1 MTPLARAQVAA
12 DSPGWQWPGS
22 LVLRLVLVAMLAVA
36 LSGVLSAW
44 LASRASEREAV
55 RRLVG
60 QQTEEVEVMARL
72 LASKI
77 EQSQKVLRTV
87 AEGITPEMLSSPSS
101 LEWLLQQGLP
111 AVQFFD
117 SMQVARHDGA
127 LRVNLHSG
135 RLEDAANLDPSE
147 RDALRRTLTGGKPL
161 VSELVAGRTAEA
173 RVMFTMPLRRE
184 DGSVMGVVAGAL
196 KLQSQGLLPPSMTL
210 PARDDS
216 RLIVFTRDGTIL
228 SHPDPL
234 RILGNVRDETGL
246 GPVYTGWLQQAQP
259 VAGRGTT
266 EVLPAHIVSMAGMPL
281 PQWFVARVSDARA
294 MLAPLEGAQRK
305 AWWLA
310 AALIGASMAL
320 LAGLMVWM
328 AQPLAQLCHSAL
340 QLARGQRGDGI
351 VWPRASG
358 EVGALVQVFEGQVQH
373 SEQQRQQ
380 RDQLEG
386 QFQAIL
392 DNASVGIVITRQGIL
407 EVVGR
412 QACQMLG
419 YTTEELQGRAA
430 RTLYASD
437 EDYAR
442 LGERVQAD
450 FAAHAAF
457 DGDVCFM
464 RKDGSP
470 VWARV
475 QGRGVRAH
483 DMAGGTVWILEDL
496 TAAREAQQQQDWA
509 AIHDP
514 LTQLCNRE
522 AFVQRMGVLLAERSA
537 RARTPGVEAVDAA
550 EGEGDGVMLF
560 LDLDHFTVVND
571 LAGHDAGD
579 DVLRHVARL
588 LESQVRQI
596 GWAAR
601 LGGDEFAVVL
611 PGCSL
616 ARGQALAEQLRA
628 AVQAWEPS
636 YQGRSFTLGV
646 SIGLVVLDASLQD
659 VPSVLYAADM
669 ACYDAKRAGR
679 NRVETRHADQAA
691 ASGRMALGPV

>member
-1 MTPLARAQVAA
+1 MTPLAHDQAEM
-12 DSPGWQWPGS
+12 DSPGWLLPGS
-22 LVLRLVLVAMLAVA
+22 LVLRLMLVALLAVA
-36 LSGVLSAW
+36 VSGVLSAW

-55 RRLVG
+55 RRLVD

-87 AEGITPEMLSSPSS
+87 AEGITPQMLSSPSS
-101 LEWLLQQGLP
+101 LHWLLQQGLP

-117 SMQVARHDGA
+117 SMQVARQDGE
-127 LRVNLHSG
+127 LRVNLNSG
-135 RLEDAANLDPSE
+135 RLEDAANLDPAE
-147 RDALRRTLTGGKPL
+147 RDALRRTLSDGKPL
-161 VSELVAGRTAEA
+161 VSELVGTRTTGA
-173 RVMFTMPLRRE
+173 RVVFTMPLRRE
-184 DGSVMGVVAGAL
+184 DGPVLGVVAGAL
-196 KLQSQGLLPPSMTL
+196 KLHSQGLLPPSMTS

-228 SHPDPL
+228 AHPDAQ
-234 RILGNVRDETGL
+234 RILGSVRDEPGL
-246 GPVYTGWLQQAQP
+246 GPVYAQWLQQAQP

-266 EVLPAHIVSMAGMPL
+266 VVQSAHIVSMAGMPL
-281 PQWFVARVSDARA
+281 PQWLVARVTDSRA

-310 AALIGASMAL
+310 AAVMGASMAL
-320 LAGLMVWM
+320 LAVFTLWM
-328 AQPLAQLCHSAL
+328 AQPLARLCHSAL
-340 QLARGQRGDGI
+340 QLAQGERSDTI
-351 VWPRASG
+351 VWPRAGG
-358 EVGALVQVFEGQVQH
+358 EVGVLAQVFEGQVRH
-373 SEQQRQQ
+373 SAHERQQ
-380 RDQLEG
+380 RAQLEG

-392 DNASVGIVITRQGIL
+392 DNASVGIVITRQGLL

-419 YTTEELQGRAA
+419 YGAEELQGRPA
-430 RTLYASD
+430 RILYASD

-442 LGERVQAD
+442 LGERVQAE
-450 FAAHAAF
+450 FVAHGAF

-475 QGRGVRAH
+475 QGRGIQAH
-483 DMAGGTVWILEDL
+483 DIGGGTVWILEDM
-496 TAAREAQQQQDWA
+496 TAAHEAQQQQDWA
-509 AIHDP
+509 ATHDP

-522 AFVQRMGVLLAERSA
+522 AFVQRMAVLLAERSS
-537 RARTPGVEAVDAA
+537 RTHTPAMDAVEAD
-550 EGEGDGVMLF
+550 GDGVMLF
-560 LDLDHFTVVND
+560 LDLDYFTVVND
-571 LAGHDAGD
+571 VAGHDAGD

-646 SIGLVVLDASLQD
+646 SIGLVALDASLQD
-659 VPSVLYAADM
+659 VPSLLNAADM

-679 NRVETRHADQAA
+679 NRVETRYAGEAT
-691 ASGRMALGPV
+691 ASGRAALGPF

>member
-87 AEGITPEMLSSPSS
+87 AEGITPDMLNSPSS

-210 PARDDS
+210 SARDDS

-358 EVGALVQVFEGQVQH
+358 EVGALVQVFEEQVQH
-373 SEQQRQQ
+373 SAQQRQQ

-419 YTTEELQGRAA
+419 YSAEELQGRPA

-437 EDYAR
+437 EDYER
-442 LGERVQAD
+442 LGERVQAQ
-450 FAAHAAF
+450 FVAHAAF

-537 RARTPGVEAVDAA
+537 RARIPGIAAADAA

-588 LESQVRQI
+588 LESHVRQI

>member
-1 MTPLARAQVAA
+1 MTPLARAQAQT
-12 DSPGWQWPGS
+12 DSPGWLPPGPM
-22 LVLRLVLVAMLAVA
+22 VLRLVLVALLAVA
-36 LSGVLSAW
+36 VSGAVSAW
-44 LASRASEREAV
+44 LASRASERDAISRV
-55 RRLVG
+55 VG

-87 AEGITPEMLSSPSS
+87 AEGITPEMLNSPSS
-101 LEWLLQQGLP
+101 LQWLLQQGLP

-117 SMQVARHDGA
+117 SMQVARQDGE

-135 RLEDAANLDPSE
+135 RLEDAANLDPAE
-147 RDALRRTLTGGKPL
+147 RDALRRTLSGGKPL
-161 VSELVAGRTAEA
+161 VSELVGGRVGEA

-184 DGSVMGVVAGAL
+184 DGPVLGVVAGAL

-216 RLIVFTRDGTIL
+216 RLIVFTREGTIL

-234 RILGNVRDETGL
+234 RLLGNARDEPGL
-246 GPVYTGWLQQAQP
+246 GPVFAHWLQQAQP

-266 EVLPAHIVSMAGMPL
+266 EVQPAHIVSMAGMPL
-281 PQWFVARVSDARA
+281 PQWLVARVSDSRA
-294 MLAPLEGAQRK
+294 MLAPLEGAQRR
-305 AWWLA
+305 AWVLA
-310 AALIGASMAL
+310 AAVIGACMAL
-320 LAGLMVWM
+320 LAAFMLWM
-328 AQPLAQLCHSAL
+328 AQPLARLCQSAP
-340 QLARGQRGDGI
+340 QLARAGRSDDT
-351 VWPRASG
+351 VWPRATG
-358 EVGALVQVFEGQVQH
+358 EVATLVQVLAGQAQH
-373 SEQQRQQ
+373 SAQQHQQ
-380 RDQLEG
+380 HTHLEG

-392 DNASVGIVITRQGIL
+392 DNASVGIVITRQGVL
-407 EVVGR
+407 EVLGR

-419 YTTEELQGRAA
+419 YGAEELQGRPA
-430 RTLYASD
+430 RTIYASD

-442 LGERVQAD
+442 LGERVQAQ
-450 FAAHAAF
+450 FQAHGAF

-475 QGRGVRAH
+475 QGRGVQAST
-483 DMAGGTVWILEDL
+483 MAGGTVWILEDM
-496 TAAREAQQQQDWA
+496 TAVREAQQQQAWA

-514 LTQLCNRE
+514 LTQLCNRD
-522 AFVQRMGVLLAERSA
+522 AFVQRLGVLLAEHSA
-537 RARTPGVEAVDAA
+537 RARTPAIPTA
-550 EGEGDGVMLF
+550 EVSEIEGDGVMLF
-560 LDLDHFTVVND
+560 LDLDYFTVVNNV
-571 LAGHDAGD
+571 AGHDAGD

-616 ARGQALAEQLRA
+616 RRGQAVAEQLRA

-646 SIGLVVLDASLQD
+646 SIGLVALDAHLQD
-659 VPSVLYAADM
+659 VQSVLNAADM

-679 NRVETRHADQAA
+679 NRVETRHARDAT

>member
-1 MTPLARAQVAA
+1 MDRLHRN
-12 DSPGWQWPGS
+12 SPS
-22 LVLRLVLVAMLAVA
+22 
-36 LSGVLSAW
+36 
-44 LASRASEREAV
+44 
-55 RRLVG
+55 
-60 QQTEEVEVMARL
+60 RL
-72 LASKI
+72 LQANRWICSRQAK
-77 EQSQKVLRTV
+77 
-87 AEGITPEMLSSPSS
+87 
-101 LEWLLQQGLP
+101 
-111 AVQFFD
+111 D
-117 SMQVARHDGA
+117 S
-127 LRVNLHSG
+127 
-135 RLEDAANLDPSE
+135 
-147 RDALRRTLTGGKPL
+147 
-161 VSELVAGRTAEA
+161 TA
-173 RVMFTMPLRRE
+173 P
-184 DGSVMGVVAGAL
+184 G
-196 KLQSQGLLPPSMTL
+196 
-210 PARDDS
+210 
-216 RLIVFTRDGTIL
+216 
-228 SHPDPL
+228 
-234 RILGNVRDETGL
+234 
-246 GPVYTGWLQQAQP
+246 
-259 VAGRGTT
+259 
-266 EVLPAHIVSMAGMPL
+266 MAGMPL

-373 SEQQRQQ
+373 SAQQRQQ

-475 QGRGVRAH
+475 QGRGVRVH

-537 RARTPGVEAVDAA
+537 RARAPGIAAADAA

-560 LDLDHFTVVND
+560 LDLDYFTVVND

-588 LESQVRQI
+588 LESHVRQI

>member
-1 MTPLARAQVAA
+1 MMPLARAQAAA
-12 DSPGWQWPGS
+12 DSPDWQWPGS

-44 LASRASEREAV
+44 LASRASERESI

-87 AEGITPEMLSSPSS
+87 AEGITPEMLNSPSS

-117 SMQVARHDGA
+117 SMQVARQDGA

-340 QLARGQRGDGI
+340 QLARAQRGDGI
-351 VWPRASG
+351 AWPRASG

-373 SEQQRQQ
+373 SAQQRQQ

-392 DNASVGIVITRQGIL
+392 ENASVGIVITRQGIL

-475 QGRGVRAH
+475 QGRGVRPH

-537 RARTPGVEAVDAA
+537 RARAPGIAAADAA

-560 LDLDHFTVVND
+560 LDLDYFTVVND
-571 LAGHDAGD
+571 VAGHDAGD

-669 ACYDAKRAGR
+669 ACNDAKRAGR

>member
-1 MTPLARAQVAA
+1 M
-12 DSPGWQWPGS
+12 
-22 LVLRLVLVAMLAVA
+22 
-36 LSGVLSAW
+36 
-44 LASRASEREAV
+44 
-55 RRLVG
+55 
-60 QQTEEVEVMARL
+60 
-72 LASKI
+72 
-77 EQSQKVLRTV
+77 
-87 AEGITPEMLSSPSS
+87 
-101 LEWLLQQGLP
+101 
-111 AVQFFD
+111 
-117 SMQVARHDGA
+117 GA
-127 LRVNLHSG
+127 L
-135 RLEDAANLDPSE
+135 A
-147 RDALRRTLTGGKPL
+147 
-161 VSELVAGRTAEA
+161 
-173 RVMFTMPLRRE
+173 
-184 DGSVMGVVAGAL
+184 
-196 KLQSQGLLPPSMTL
+196 
-210 PARDDS
+210 
-216 RLIVFTRDGTIL
+216 
-228 SHPDPL
+228 
-234 RILGNVRDETGL
+234 
-246 GPVYTGWLQQAQP
+246 
-259 VAGRGTT
+259 
-266 EVLPAHIVSMAGMPL
+266 
-281 PQWFVARVSDARA
+281 
-294 MLAPLEGAQRK
+294 
-305 AWWLA
+305 
-310 AALIGASMAL
+310 
-320 LAGLMVWM
+320 
-328 AQPLAQLCHSAL
+328 
-340 QLARGQRGDGI
+340 
-351 VWPRASG
+351 
-358 EVGALVQVFEGQVQH
+358 QVFEGQVQH
-373 SEQQRQQ
+373 SAQQRQQ
-380 RDQLEG
+380 RDHLEG

-419 YTTEELQGRAA
+419 YSAEELQGRPA

-437 EDYAR
+437 EDYVR
-442 LGERVQAD
+442 LGERVQAQ
-450 FAAHAAF
+450 FVAHGAF

-496 TAAREAQQQQDWA
+496 TAVREAQQQQDWA

-537 RARTPGVEAVDAA
+537 RARIPGIAAADAA

-560 LDLDHFTVVND
+560 LDLDYFTVVND
-571 LAGHDAGD
+571 VAGHDAGD

-588 LESQVRQI
+588 LESHVRQI